1 MSEPRV
7 SPVQIEE
14 LRRAL
19 QEVWPDPEA
28 IAVIAPPDAI
38 DDVPAYRVENAL
50 SHLRE
55 VPLLLRREMRC
66 LYLSGKSLRRRG
78 KEAAADTAGRLSLLA
93 EWRKVMREFC
103 RDEAAVEE
111 LFDPEIVTYFDDE
124 DIQHKIDLY
133 EEWIDRIRAW
143 VLDLCELDESLDPRE
158 ASRDAL
164 RARMDARRA
173 KRQKKLRA
181 RDKDA
186 GPAERAA
193 AEREAERAKR
203 AAEEAGQ
210 RAARESERP
219 PAARRDQAESGAAW
233 EARRAARRMQRAAR
247 LSENEAW
254 IEERGKAAEALVAQL
269 EREDARVGGR

>member
-7 SPVQIEE
+7 SAAQLEE

-19 QEVWPDPEA
+19 HEVWPDPEA
-28 IAVIAPPDAI
+28 LAVIAPPDAI
-38 DDVPAYRVENAL
+38 GDVPAYRVENAL

-55 VPLLLRREMRC
+55 VPLMLRREMRC
-66 LYLSGKSLRRRG
+66 LYLSGKSLRRQGR
-78 KEAAADTAGRLSLLA
+78 EPAADTAGRLSLLS
-93 EWRKVMREFC
+93 EWRNVMREFC
-103 RDEAAVEE
+103 HDEAAVEE
-111 LFDPEIVTYFDDE
+111 LFDPDIVAYFDDD

-143 VLDLCELDESLDPRE
+143 VLDLCELDESAAPRE

-164 RARMDARRA
+164 RARMDARQA
-173 KRQKKLRA
+173 KRQKKIRA

-193 AEREAERAKR
+193 AAREAERAKR

-219 PAARRDQAESGAAW
+219 PATQRNEAASGAAW

-254 IEERGKAAEALVAQL
+254 IEERGKAAEALVARL
-269 EREDARVGGR
+269 EREDARSGGR